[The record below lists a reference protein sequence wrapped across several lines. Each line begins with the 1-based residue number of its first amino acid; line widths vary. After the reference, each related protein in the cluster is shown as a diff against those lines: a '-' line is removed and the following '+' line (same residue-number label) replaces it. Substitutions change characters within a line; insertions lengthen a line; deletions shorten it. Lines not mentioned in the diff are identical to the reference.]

1 MIGNDISIDN
11 SKKIEQYAKNTIVHN
26 NENKNINKKIKYYEK
41 IINTLLLEIL
51 LFPTILILYI

>member
-26 NENKNINKKIKYYEK
+26 NENKNINKKIKIYEK